1 MTRTRLR
8 PSFPFVI
15 VILITLAGFAQQQQ
29 SPKLGTGSSPGQEN
43 PTVGV
48 KAAPSTPWISSK
60 SSAKPQEESA
70 VISELD
76 HRVRVHLSG
85 ISVGGGY
92 AHFSGP
98 AALPLY
104 SRYGRWGY
112 PYWGAWEPI
121 WWSPF
126 WYAYAPYGGSGP
138 GDAMGQV
145 KFQVEPK
152 TAEVLIDG
160 AYAGTVASLK
170 RSLRLDPGAYN
181 LYIKAAGHA
190 DYCRRIYVLSGKN
203 LVVLAKLAPVRVE
216 VDP

>member
-8 PSFPFVI
+8 PNFTFCI
-15 VILITLAGFAQQQQ
+15 YILMALAGCAQQK
-29 SPKLGTGSSPGQEN
+29 SPKLGTGSSPAQEN
-43 PTVGV
+43 LTVGV
-48 KAAPSTPWISSK
+48 KPAPLAPRPP
-60 SSAKPQEESA
+60 ARPQEKNA
-70 VISELD
+70 VISEPD
-76 HRVRVHLSG
+76 HRVHVHLGG

-104 SRYGRWGY
+104 SRYRRWGY
-112 PYWGAWEPI
+112 PYGGAWEPI

-138 GDAMGQV
+138 GYGMGQV

-170 RSLRLDPGAYN
+170 SSLWLDPGAYN
-181 LYIKAAGHA
+181 LCIKAAGHA
-190 DYCRRIYVLSGKN
+190 DYCRGIYMLSGKN
-203 LVVLAKLAPVRVE
+203 LAVLAKLAPLPVE
-216 VDP
+216 ANP